1 MGERR
6 ISFDDD
12 LKGQIRLIDPALAR
26 TWLESNAS
34 ASVNRALKEAK
45 VDAYAR
51 SMAASNWLLNGE
63 SIKFSKDG
71 RLLDGQHRL
80 AACILADTP
89 FKAFVFYGL
98 DENTLLTID
107 TGSNRSNGDVLKIT
121 ETCAVNHK
129 NIAAAL
135 TYLYKHRVGN
145 LYHHGISVSPQEV
158 VELYKKN
165 PGIADSFHAVAGV
178 RHLLST
184 AIATFLHYAFS
195 EIDDETADLFFEKLA
210 DGASLEAGN
219 PILLLRN
226 RLMRNRAEKT
236 NLHRNEVMGLTIKA
250 WSVWRTGGKLRN
262 LRLRRKGNRAE
273 DLPLIR

>member
-6 ISFDDD
+6 INFDVD
-12 LKGQIRLIDPALAR
+12 LKGQVRLVDPALAR
-26 TWLESNAS
+26 TWMESNAV

-45 VDAYAR
+45 VNAYAR
-51 SMAASNWLLNGE
+51 SMAAGNWLFNGE
-63 SIKFSKDG
+63 SIKFAKDG

-80 AACILADTP
+80 AACILADRP
-89 FKAFVFYGL
+89 FRAFVIYGL

-107 TGSNRSNGDVLKIT
+107 TGSNRSSSDVLKIT
-121 ETCAVNHK
+121 ETCDVNHK

-135 TYLYKHRVGN
+135 TYLYKHRIGN
-145 LYHHGISVSPQEV
+145 IYHHGISVSPQEV
-158 VELYKKN
+158 VEMHKEN
-165 PGIADSFHAVAGV
+165 PGISDSFRAVAGS
-178 RHLLST
+178 RHLLSS
-184 AIATFLHYAFS
+184 AMATFLHYAFS

-210 DGASLEAGN
+210 DGADLEAGN

-236 NLHRNEVMGLTIKA
+236 NLHRNEVMALTIKA
-250 WSVWRTGGKLRN
+250 WSVWRTGAKLRN
-262 LRLRRKGNRAE
+262 LSIRRKGNKAE